1 MGNTGKISLR
11 VVFLAALVSAF
22 VCISAADASNQP
34 TLASLPDV
42 PGWTGSATQLT
53 SLNSAE
59 KEEGQMLERSY
70 RKNGTLQTVT
80 VVLLEGPG
88 TRWLTFPE
96 EAIDA
101 TDGPFGTGAT
111 YRSLKVRGKEAVL
124 ENHPIQGKALAIK
137 LDTSVTLTIEMSG
150 DEALL
155 LEFAHEI
162 IELTGF

>member
-1 MGNTGKISLR
+1 MENTGKISLR
-11 VVFLAALVSAF
+11 VVFLAALASVLM
-22 VCISAADASNQP
+22 CIFAADASNQP
-34 TLASLPDV
+34 TLDSLPDV

-53 SLNSAE
+53 SLKSAE
-59 KEEGQMLERSY
+59 KEEGRMLERSY

-80 VVLLEGPG
+80 VVLLEGSG
-88 TRWLTFPE
+88 TSWLTFPE

-101 TDGPFGTGAT
+101 TDGPFGTGST
-111 YRSLKVRGKEAVL
+111 YRTLKVRGKEAVL

-137 LDTSVTLTIEMSG
+137 LDTSVTLTIEMSS

-162 IELTGF
+162 IELAGF